1 MDQQYQRDMLNSAYG
16 NGSRVNPNEYSSAF
30 PEAADAGHSLRP
42 TSRFSVRSR
51 VGTPARSTYGQDYG
65 VDEGGMGGAR
75 YLHKTPTGAAHSNG
89 PSVPTP
95 YTARI
100 KGPGAFPATAQRYSQ
115 RRPNARNLAS
125 DIDDDEADV
134 ISPTMARGLRA
145 RQASNATSLS
155 NHRYLS
161 HGSTSNRGWDVY
173 TGRGDAGEHATPHSF
188 SDSFASNSSAGHHD
202 GDIGRD
208 NPTLLK
214 RLLRNIAAGW
224 AGSAGSFAERVSFVF
239 FMIYFLVKE
248 TFVVVG
254 AFVFRLLV
262 SLIIGP
268 VYSGVRE
275 TVLLPISLWRMMSP
289 GGSRDTARS
298 MTGVLTGFTVVALSV
313 IVSQYGSTT
322 LTGLGSVPGGILG
335 SMWSPSVRS
344 PLSIT
349 PPVGLEPL
357 TDDEIDRLGGQG
369 SAAVERLVNVE
380 QTLRH
385 LYGLLDTLRSYR
397 DEETQEVRESL
408 KRMQQ
413 EKQVLL
419 DANRGEKKRVD
430 NLEREYSN
438 IKRDIKAQQA
448 KSSDASKHS
457 KEIENLKR
465 RVDQLMRGGAGKGSG
480 PGLAEVRKLVNDAIG
495 KQERELKDMLKPE
508 WLTTDGDA
516 AYANVARMIDDALS
530 RYSNDR
536 LGKTD
541 FALFTA
547 GARIVPGLTSS
558 TFEPPARGFAQRI
571 MRKLGM
577 VSSQPPAALLDP
589 DTHVGECWPMLG
601 SSGQVG
607 IHLSQPVDVSEF
619 AIEHVA
625 KSVAIDW
632 RSAPRQIEVWGYV
645 LGNGTSGH
653 TPSATI
659 SQSADLGGAEH
670 DDGVSSASDLPLAS
684 ASASAEPAAGTMSAD
699 PAGQLPVSIPLYVE
713 SSSYGVGKLELLAW
727 YEYEPS
733 DSSSLQIF
741 KPANSSGAARV
752 QTLVLKVKSNWGH
765 PGHTC
770 LYRFRVHGHR
780 AAPPAEAAAP

>member
-1 MDQQYQRDMLNSAYG
+1 
-16 NGSRVNPNEYSSAF
+16 
-30 PEAADAGHSLRP
+30 
-42 TSRFSVRSR
+42 
-51 VGTPARSTYGQDYG
+51 
-65 VDEGGMGGAR
+65 
-75 YLHKTPTGAAHSNG
+75 
-89 PSVPTP
+89 
-95 YTARI
+95 
-100 KGPGAFPATAQRYSQ
+100 
-115 RRPNARNLAS
+115 
-125 DIDDDEADV
+125 
-134 ISPTMARGLRA
+134 
-145 RQASNATSLS
+145 
-155 NHRYLS
+155 
-161 HGSTSNRGWDVY
+161 
-173 TGRGDAGEHATPHSF
+173 
-188 SDSFASNSSAGHHD
+188 
-202 GDIGRD
+202 
-208 NPTLLK
+208 
-214 RLLRNIAAGW
+214 
-224 AGSAGSFAERVSFVF
+224 
-239 FMIYFLVKE
+239 
-248 TFVVVG
+248 
-254 AFVFRLLV
+254 
-262 SLIIGP
+262 
-268 VYSGVRE
+268 
-275 TVLLPISLWRMMSP
+275 
-289 GGSRDTARS
+289 
-298 MTGVLTGFTVVALSV
+298 
-313 IVSQYGSTT
+313 
-322 LTGLGSVPGGILG
+322 
-335 SMWSPSVRS
+335 
-344 PLSIT
+344 
-349 PPVGLEPL
+349 GLEPL

-699 PAGQLPVSIPLYVE
+699 PAGQPPVSIPLYVE

-752 QTLVLKVKSNWGH
+752 QTLVLKVKSNW
-765 PGHTC
+765 
-770 LYRFRVHGHR
+770 
-780 AAPPAEAAAP
+780 